1 MVEKNQSLPFHLAV
15 TVDNVKNQ
23 HVTLGEYLLS
33 LFLNENGQDSKS
45 DLGHWKER
53 VMIYKNHK

>member
-33 LFLNENGQDSKS
+33 LFLNVNGQDFKS
-45 DLGHWKER
+45 DLGH
-53 VMIYKNHK
+53 